1 MTQNKTETPEDKP
14 MGIYLSLNSALSVAN
29 WIAPTDVAAMTLARR
44 IALALDTAFDMGD
57 LKEATPLAAKY
68 LQVLQQLHLTV
79 ETRTLGKQGEENQEK
94 SGHSRCITNLVL
106 LKSFL
111 EDVEIDGARR
121 VHGPTICCNHH
132 CVEDLE

>member
-1 MTQNKTETPEDKP
+1 MTLKNPETPEDKP

-79 ETRTLGKQGEENQEK
+79 ETRTLGKQGEENDGTNHVGNYLRLLNTKDTKQK
-94 SGHSRCITNLVL
+94 PKPAQRRASGGGTS
-106 LKSFL
+106 
-111 EDVEIDGARR
+111 
-121 VHGPTICCNHH
+121 
-132 CVEDLE
+132 

>member
-1 MTQNKTETPEDKP
+1 MTQNKTEPPEDKP

-68 LQVLQQLHLTV
+68 LSVLQQLHLTV
-79 ETRTLGKQGEENQEK
+79 ETRTAGKQGDENDGTNHVGSYLRLLEARDRKPKPKPAQRRA
-94 SGHSRCITNLVL
+94 SGSGT
-106 LKSFL
+106 S
-111 EDVEIDGARR
+111 
-121 VHGPTICCNHH
+121 
-132 CVEDLE
+132 

>member
-1 MTQNKTETPEDKP
+1 MTQNKTEPLEDKP

-68 LQVLQQLHLTV
+68 LSVLQQLHLTV
-79 ETRTLGKQGEENQEK
+79 ETRTAGKQGDENDGTNHVGSYLRLLEAKDRKPKPKPAQRRA
-94 SGHSRCITNLVL
+94 SGGGTS
-106 LKSFL
+106 
-111 EDVEIDGARR
+111 
-121 VHGPTICCNHH
+121 
-132 CVEDLE
+132 